1 MPSTKS
7 PEAVREFVP
16 IWIRVIF
23 LAVIILAAS
32 PGQNAAAQDKP
43 KDPQSSYD
51 PRSAPGAGQKY
62 LEQFVGDWTVE
73 KIFHPRNGDPVT
85 TKGECHQAMI
95 NGGRFL
101 KSEFVFHDGGTN
113 TTGLGLIG
121 FVPDSGIFTSVWT
134 DSRSTKMSIR
144 QSRGPFDGSQIIM
157 FSLPLVNGVR
167 EARPSRN
174 TTRLVNGG
182 QKIIHQQYAINPD
195 NTERLMMELIL
206 TKRSLHPQSRP
217 SSSRLLRTAERL

>member
-1 MPSTKS
+1 MTSIKPSK
-7 PEAVREFVP
+7 AVRLSKP
-16 IWIRVIF
+16 IWRCVIF
-23 LAVIILAAS
+23 LAAIILAGS
-32 PGQNAAAQDKP
+32 PDQKTAAQDKP
-43 KDPQSSYD
+43 RDPQAGYD
-51 PRSAPGAGQKY
+51 PRSAPGTGQKY
-62 LEQFVGDWTVE
+62 LEQFAGDWSVE

-101 KSEFVFHDGGTN
+101 KSDFIFYDGATN
-113 TTGLGLIG
+113 TTGVGLIG

-144 QSRGPFDGSQIIM
+144 QSRGPFDGNEIVMYSV
-157 FSLPLVNGVR
+157 PLANGVR

-174 TTRLVNGG
+174 TTHLAEGG
-182 QKIIHQQYAINPD
+182 RKIIHQQYATNPD

-206 TKRSLHPQSRP
+206 TKTSP
-217 SSSRLLRTAERL
+217 